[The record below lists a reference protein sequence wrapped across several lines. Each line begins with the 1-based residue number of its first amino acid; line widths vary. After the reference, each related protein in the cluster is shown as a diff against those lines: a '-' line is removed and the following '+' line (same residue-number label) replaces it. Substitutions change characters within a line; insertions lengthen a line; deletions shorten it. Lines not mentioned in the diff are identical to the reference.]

1 MGKVVIDFHSH
12 ILPEVDDGSRSVDES
27 LQMLDA
33 SARQGITH
41 MAATPHFH
49 PAESGLDNFLGCR
62 DQALTQL
69 RTVWHSA
76 LPHIL
81 PGAEVYYFEGMSRV
95 ERLKELRIEGTS
107 LLLLEMPFQTWTERM
122 VREVTALQEHPDITV
137 LLAHIERYL
146 GSQRKNVWD
155 ELLEAGVLMQSNASF
170 FLRWRTRRRALR
182 LLEVGRIHLLGS
194 DCHNME
200 KRAPRMGAA
209 LAAIGENNRQELER
223 RSCRLIGLEEAVR

>member
-49 PAESGLDNFLGCR
+49 PAESGLNSFLGCR
-62 DQALTQL
+62 EQALTQL
-69 RTVWHSA
+69 RTVWHPA